1 MLHLP
6 PPCSTSLIFSV
17 HTYKKKAVKD
27 GRYRRSSL
35 RLTTAAAAAQLTQT
49 SPDWAISQSAP
60 DAKVTL
66 LCALHCIAFSRQI
79 LLLLLLCKKKMEIK
93 EVRTMMMMMMMIV
106 TLIFMCFR
114 ESA

>member
-79 LLLLLLCKKKMEIK
+79 LLLLLLCKKKNGNK
-93 EVRTMMMMMMMIV
+93 S
-106 TLIFMCFR
+106 
-114 ESA
+114 SAHDDDDDDYYIDFYVFP

>member
-79 LLLLLLCKKKMEIK
+79 LLLLLLCKKKNGNK
-93 EVRTMMMMMMMIV
+93 R
-106 TLIFMCFR
+106 
-114 ESA
+114 SAHDDDDDDDDCYIDFYVFP